1 MEKIRPQQ
9 LYRREFVEAVITG
22 SCVVYSDARLT
33 VLSIEN
39 SWSAAFWS
47 EGTSWCIA
55 EGSCFSDYRKLG
67 KLYLFR
73 LHNEGRNYLLSP
85 ANCEFRNAKNR
96 RLCTLSFINRFPK
109 IEPTIRSI
117 IRADWK
123 ASFYFGM
130 VEDNA
135 RFEHSLN
142 LRNLGISSFPNG
154 LHIRDDLVLKGN
166 PIRILP
172 PQLFVGGQLDIRDTE
187 ITNVPESNQILGRI
201 ISDTGAL
208 ASAIK

>member
-1 MEKIRPQQ
+1 MEKIPSPQ
-9 LYRREFVEAVITG
+9 LYQREFVEAITTG
-22 SCVVYSDARLT
+22 SWIVFSDARLT

-73 LHNEGRNYLLSP
+73 LHNEGRSYLLSP

-96 RLCTLSFINRFPK
+96 RLCTSSFINRFPK
-109 IEPTIRSI
+109 VGPTIRSL
-117 IRADWK
+117 IRTDWK

-142 LRNLGISSFPNG
+142 LNNLGISSIPNG
-154 LHIRDDLVLKGN
+154 LHVRDDLILKGN

-172 PQLFVGGQLDIRDTE
+172 PQLYVGGTLDMRDTE
-187 ITNVPESNQILGRI
+187 ITDIPESIQIVGRI
-201 ISDTGAL
+201 MSD
-208 ASAIK
+208 S